1 MLFQEMGMEFKDKI
15 ILYCF
20 KKVNCQ
26 QGSTTGIW
34 YNVLKWSHKMYIS
47 GLMVNKSE
55 IKCGSPESFFGNG
68 GYKFA

>member
-26 QGSTTGIW
+26 QDFTTGI
-34 YNVLKWSHKMYIS
+34 
-47 GLMVNKSE
+47 
-55 IKCGSPESFFGNG
+55 
-68 GYKFA
+68 